1 MDNSNNVSNLQ
12 ILDAV
17 NQASSSC
24 AAGQCNDTT
33 AILQEQ
39 AGTNL
44 ANMANSERLA
54 YHIDDSVYRTQ
65 MANREAVERNADHVT
80 DAVER
85 NGTALALAIERT
97 GGDAVASILRT
108 ENEVSNLVY
117 QTTNDIKTLQE
128 STALETRKQLS
139 DQHDTIII
147 ATKDIVIND
156 NKNATEI
163 ELQASSNTFQ
173 TQKDL
178 SHVESHLELQA
189 AQNTAQVQ
197 YEALKLNAAAS
208 AEMAECCCE
217 LKEEVAKSNYE
228 TQKLARD
235 IEMKRLR
242 DELAAATTESLIN
255 KLSSWR
261 YGGCSKPC
269 PPPCSPPSP
278 PPGPK

>member
-1 MDNSNNVSNLQ
+1 MENSNAVSNLQ

-24 AAGQCNDTT
+24 AAEQCNDTT

-39 AGTNL
+39 VGTNL
-44 ANMANSERLA
+44 ASMANNERLA
-54 YHIDDSVYRTQ
+54 YHIDDSVYRSQ
-65 MANREAVERNADHVT
+65 LANREAVERNSDHVT

-85 NGTALALAIERT
+85 NGTAIALAVERT
-97 GGDAVASILRT
+97 GGDAVNAIIRT
-108 ENEVSNLVY
+108 ENEVSNMIY
-117 QTTNDIKTLQE
+117 QTTNDIKELQE
-128 STALETRKQLS
+128 STALETRQQLNN
-139 DQHDTIII
+139 QHDTIIT

-163 ELQASSNTFQ
+163 ELQASSNTFT

-242 DELAAATTESLIN
+242 DELSAATTESLIN

-261 YGGCSKPC
+261 CYKPC
-269 PPPCSPPSP
+269 PPPCP
-278 PPGPK
+278 PPPPQ